1 MKFIKEFFNQLEI
14 DLSYASFC
22 SAVKKLGSP
31 QLALEYYQQP
41 ENQERV
47 FNKQNYNT
55 YDYYQTIAR
64 SHGLSYN
71 YIHDWAEQLET
82 SKDVIANEVLA
93 GDKDH
98 MYRDAYQYKSAEE
111 KIRIALS
118 NQHKFLKIKFR

>member
-1 MKFIKEFFNQLEI
+1 MKFTKDFFNQLEI
-14 DLSYASFC
+14 NLSYASFC

-41 ENQERV
+41 KNQERV

-55 YDYYQTIAR
+55 YDKYQKIAR
-64 SHGLSYN
+64 SNGLSTN
-71 YIHDWAEQLET
+71 YIYYWAEHLET
-82 SKDVIANEVLA
+82 SKDVIANEVLS

-98 MYRDAYQYKSAEE
+98 MYRDAYQYKSSEE
-111 KIRIALS
+111 KRKIALA